1 MARDNDI
8 KEDVEASLAALQRL
22 RTRRAALLE
31 EIQQIDE
38 SLEAI
43 QGEIVSIRGAV
54 PSASGPPPIPFRAPI
69 RRPAARDGELTVN
82 EAVLQTVQEAR
93 KEISKSDVRIRAMR
107 LAGPFSESAL
117 NAALAHWLDE
127 KEIKSAARGYYTAA

>member
-1 MARDNDI
+1 MPKDTDT

-22 RTRRAALLE
+22 RSRRSALLE
-31 EIQQIDE
+31 EIQHIDE

-43 QGEIVSIRGAV
+43 QGEITSIRGV
-54 PSASGPPPIPFRAPI
+54 QPTLSTPPPIPARAPV
-69 RRPAARDGELTVN
+69 RRASGRDEELTVN
-82 EAVLQTVQEAR
+82 EAVLQTIQEAR